1 MIWDSYHTRRNQ
13 SAQSSNEK
21 AKRKADRFSED
32 IADLRQHTERLSL
45 ACQAMW
51 ELLRD
56 FSDLTEEHIENKIL
70 EIDARD
76 GKADGR
82 MSPQL
87 LDCWECGRPTNSSR
101 RACVM
106 CGAPIDRPH
115 QFGA

>member
-1 MIWDSYHTRRNQ
+1 MIWESYQTRKIHSAEQ
-13 SAQSSNEK
+13 SAEK
-21 AKRKADRFSED
+21 AERKADRFSED
-32 IADLRQHTERLSL
+32 IADLKQHTERLSL

-70 EIDARD
+70 EIDSRD
-76 GKADGR
+76 GKVDGK

-87 LDCWECGRPTNSSR
+87 LDCWECGRPTNSR
-101 RACVM
+101 RSNCVM